1 MRDKQLVVL
10 EKFLN
15 SQENVKL
22 PFLPFVVEMLVLGSI
37 PLSVGIEMRV
47 FCLCFMYSEFDFGTI
62 VGFILTSLRARNA
75 PFGSIATAA
84 SSRSNRLSQ
93 WFSNVI
99 VH

>member
-47 FCLCFMYSEFDFGTI
+47 LCMIQAHSEFSGLWLGTA
-62 VGFILTSLRARNA
+62 S
-75 PFGSIATAA
+75 GS
-84 SSRSNRLSQ
+84 
-93 WFSNVI
+93 F
-99 VH
+99 